1 MVASIKMH
9 RVLPA
14 MFKSCFMHAF
24 ASQLRS
30 ACLLA
35 IVPVAASA
43 HTVLVR
49 SARVFL
55 SAPAF
60 ESSAFASVGIN
71 QSFALFAVGVPF
83 NPAQSMPA
91 TTPPGIA
98 ILLRLPGLLA
108 TRHARRRAR
117 NNNA

>member
-1 MVASIKMH
+1 
-9 RVLPA
+9 
-14 MFKSCFMHAF
+14 MFKSCFMHAV

-35 IVPVAASA
+35 IGPVAASA

-60 ESSAFASVGIN
+60 ESSASASVGIN

-83 NPAQSMPA
+83 NPAESMPA
-91 TTPPGIA
+91 TAPLGIA
-98 ILLRLPGLLA
+98 ILLRRQGLLA
-108 TRHARRRAR
+108 TRRARRRDGS
-117 NNNA
+117 NNA